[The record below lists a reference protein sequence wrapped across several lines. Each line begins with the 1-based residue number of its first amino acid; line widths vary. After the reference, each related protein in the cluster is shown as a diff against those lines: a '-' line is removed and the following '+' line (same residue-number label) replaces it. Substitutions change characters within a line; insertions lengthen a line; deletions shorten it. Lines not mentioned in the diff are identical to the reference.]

1 MRLTSLIIFSFI
13 LSVMFS
19 LMGFTVPLFNIFSG
33 MNNTYLDPSTL
44 LEELATG
51 VTNPQTL
58 ASMVSISLVAAASI
72 LTGFGTAYILPMLLF
87 YVITTFGVLP
97 PLSFILS
104 FGLPEPMGTI
114 VTVILNI
121 FLIIACLTFVRGGG
135 T

>member
-72 LTGFGTAYILPMLLF
+72 LSGFGTAYILPMLLF